1 MLRPLIPDF
10 RTLTLRSVGLVAS
23 LLTGCQP
30 APRLMPVPAVFASG
44 ELSPFATAPAEEKSN
59 RVSVFYA
66 TNRLPVGPRGARVHT
81 ILPGMSLYVG
91 QAAVRIGPMEKTWDE
106 LYRVSVTPARTMRPR
121 MQLESL
127 EELAVVREDEDTGD
141 LQPDTR
147 RFLAAIDA
155 ALARS
160 RNKDLTIYVH
170 GSNSTVELASA
181 QAAQFRHFTGGSA
194 VVLAFIW
201 PSAGSGLRYFTDV
214 RNARASVPVF
224 ARLYELLATHTA
236 AEHINVLAYSAGA
249 QIVSPGLAAL
259 HRPSRR
265 GRPQSP
271 PRLGEVY
278 LAAPDIALRTFIAE
292 LPQYLDATRRVTVS
306 ANLDD
311 AALGL
316 SKWLHGGSR
325 LGNPDP
331 SELSEAESHWLIGA
345 AARLSFDLIN
355 VKPEAIPGMPR
366 RAHAFW
372 YDHPWVSS
380 DVLLKFLF
388 HIPPEARGLNQSR
401 TAQGFPYWTF
411 PSDYPQR
418 VVAIKRRLL
427 REVAAS
433 AREAPSFE
441 SAQPTAD

>member
-1 MLRPLIPDF
+1 MPDF
-10 RTLTLRSVGLVAS
+10 RTLIRRSLGLVAG
-23 LLTGCQP
+23 LIVGCQP
-30 APRLMPVPAVFASG
+30 APRLMPAPAVFASG
-44 ELSPFATAPAEEKSN
+44 EFSPFATTPAEEKSN
-59 RVSVFYA
+59 RVEVFYA

-91 QAAVRIGPMEKTWDE
+91 HARVRIGPMEKTWDE
-106 LYRVSVTPARTMRPR
+106 LYRVSVTPSRVRRPKL
-121 MQLESL
+121 QLESL
-127 EELAVVREDEDTGD
+127 EERAVIRENEALET
-141 LQPDTR
+141 LQPDAR
-147 RFLAAIDA
+147 RFFAAIDA
-155 ALARS
+155 ALTRS

-194 VVLAFIW
+194 VVLVFIW

-214 RNARASVPVF
+214 SNARLSVPVF
-224 ARLYELLATHTA
+224 TRLYELLTTHTA

-259 HRPSRR
+259 RKKRVR
-265 GRPQSP
+265 GVPQP
-271 PRLGEVY
+271 APRLGEVY
-278 LAAPDIALRTFIAE
+278 LAAPDIALRTFAAE
-292 LPQYLDATRRVTVS
+292 LPHYLDATRRVTVS

-331 SELSEAESHWLIGA
+331 SELSEAESHWLVDA

-355 VKPEAIPGMPR
+355 VKPQAIPGMPR

-388 HIPPEARGLNQSR
+388 HIPPDARGLNQSR
-401 TAQGFPYWTF
+401 TDQGFPYWTF
-411 PSDYPQR
+411 PPDYPQR
-418 VVAIKRRLL
+418 VVAIKRRLV
-427 REVAAS
+427 RDGAAS
-433 AREAPSFE
+433 APVTRPFDATRLPS
-441 SAQPTAD
+441 D